1 MTIEYE
7 DVTDVLRRVRLSG
20 RLDVPGTQAISIKF
34 TGLSATQAKRVV
46 VDLTDIT
53 FLGSVGIREL
63 ITNAK
68 ALQQRTGKMVIFVG
82 NNAMVAKT
90 LETTGID
97 ALIRLF
103 TDLDEADKGAMS

>member
-1 MTIEYE
+1 MFCEGFASRA
-7 DVTDVLRRVRLSG
+7 VWMCQAHRRYL
-20 RLDVPGTQAISIKF
+20 
-34 TGLSATQAKRVV
+34 AKRVV

-97 ALIRLF
+97 ALIPLF

>member
-34 TGLSATQAKRVV
+34 SGLSTPQSKRVV
-46 VDLTDIT
+46 VDLTGIT

-68 ALQQRTGKMVIFVG
+68 SLQQRGGKMVIFVG
-82 NNAMVAKT
+82 DNVMVAKT

-97 ALIRLF
+97 ALIPLF
-103 TDLDEADKGAMS
+103 TDLAEADQGAMA

>member
-34 TGLSATQAKRVV
+34 TGLSATQAKR
-46 VDLTDIT
+46 LTDIT

-97 ALIRLF
+97 ALIPLF